1 MFQATLGMST
11 TSWKNNGVCK
21 QHLSRS
27 IFFVVL
33 KQFLKERVWNIAAF
47 KWFPQN
53 SIWFPHCQ
61 FCRNEKLKASINT
74 HFFPAKTIRYSLFVK
89 LTLYFLY
96 TYIHVRW
103 LAPFPFLCSIV
114 ECAGWREIQNSIY
127 WMGKVGS
134 TCLMEYAFVL
144 FSLSLQSCSFSQL
157 WQCNFEVWSLKFGLF
172 CFEKVGSTCLM
183 EYAFFLS
190 SLSL

>member
-1 MFQATLGMST
+1 MQTLESIHFLCCVVAIFAGENFQTPSKSCARVNIADCAARVLCGNHLKATWLLSLHMSDD
-11 TSWKNNGVCK
+11 
-21 QHLSRS
+21 L
-27 IFFVVL
+27 L
-33 KQFLKERVWNIAAF
+33 WNI
-47 KWFPQN
+47 P
-53 SIWFPHCQ
+53 
-61 FCRNEKLKASINT
+61 
-74 HFFPAKTIRYSLFVK
+74 
-89 LTLYFLY
+89 
-96 TYIHVRW
+96 
-103 LAPFPFLCSIV
+103 LCSIV

-183 EYAFFLS
+183 EYAFFL
-190 SLSL
+190 LSLLL